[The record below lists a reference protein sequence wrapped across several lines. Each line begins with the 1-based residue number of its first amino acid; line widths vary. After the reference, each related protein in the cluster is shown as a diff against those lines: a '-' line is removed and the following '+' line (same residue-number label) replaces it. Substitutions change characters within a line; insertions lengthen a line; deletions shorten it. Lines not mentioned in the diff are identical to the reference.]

1 MSFPPP
7 KWRAVW
13 LCLWSLGAL
22 GASGARAL
30 DPAKALTQYG
40 HDLWTSKQGLPVT
53 GVEVLSRTADGYLWA
68 GTEEG
73 LVRFDGVRFTVF
85 DQYNTPG
92 LANHNVRALY
102 PRRRGGL
109 WVGTWRGLFRFEEGR
124 AAAVPVIPEDPRVVM
139 EAVYEAPDG
148 TLWVGTQGYG
158 VVRIDPSGRRPPVR
172 YGTREGLPHDVVW
185 SLAGD
190 RDGSLWIG
198 THTGLARL
206 RQGRIETFRD
216 RLPECGIA
224 GFFPGPDGSWWIAT
238 GTGLAHYRSGR
249 FRLYTRADGLLGS
262 AVDAVWVEPR
272 GTVWIGTRSG
282 LSRFDPTLQG
292 AGAISHFR
300 VEDGLADRIVRA
312 LWMDPEGSLWIGTR
326 GGGLERLRDGKF
338 TLYGKPEG
346 LADSVVNTMVQDKGG
361 AVWFGTRRGLTRR
374 GADGKMT
381 TWSEKKGLVNEFVTT
396 LLLARDGTVWVG
408 TAAGISRSV
417 RGSGGEVE
425 RFEVFRK
432 EDPWLYTFVSSL
444 HEDAAGGI
452 WVSSSY
458 NGLARWADGKLRT
471 FTTADGLAPAPIA
484 VILGSR
490 DGGLWLGAEGGL
502 VRYRD
507 GVFTRIALADGTA
520 EDVYSL
526 YEEADGT
533 LWVGTFGSGLQ
544 RLRDNKIQAVTAQQ
558 GLYDNVILQ
567 VLEDD
572 RGYLWLASNRGI
584 ARVSKAE
591 IGEVLDGRRAKVS
604 CTVFG
609 TADGLRS
616 RSAMAGDFPN
626 ALRDR
631 SGHLWFAT
639 DGGAVEVDPRRIPSN
654 PRPPQVEI
662 ESLTVDGQPVPQV
675 SPLTLPPG
683 SNRLEID
690 YTALT
695 FLAPERV
702 RFQVRLAGFDRTWVE
717 MENRRTAS
725 YTNLPPGPYT
735 FEVLA
740 ANADGVWSRQPVSLA
755 FSLAPLFYQTA
766 WFQILAVA
774 AVLLAGWMLYRVR
787 TRALAAR
794 YQAVVGERTRIAR
807 ELHDTLAQGLAGVAL
822 QLEAAADAGAPP
834 PVRSGL
840 ERARSL
846 VRETLAAARRSV
858 WNLRAAELEDRD
870 LGEALG
876 ELAKTLTS
884 GQGPKIAVRCSGAA
898 RPLPERV
905 EENLFR
911 ISQEA
916 ITNALKHARAESIR
930 IELAFEERQVR
941 LSVED
946 DGTGFASRSP
956 DSGEP
961 HLGLMVMKERA
972 EALAGELAVL
982 TREGQGTAITVEVP
996 LAVRA

>member
-1 MSFPPP
+1 MTFLPP

-13 LCLWSLGAL
+13 LGLWLFGAL
-22 GASGARAL
+22 GAARAHAL

-40 HDLWTSKQGLPVT
+40 HDHWTSNRGLPVT
-53 GVEVLSRTADGYLWA
+53 AVEVLSRTADGYLWI

-102 PRRRGGL
+102 PRRQGGL
-109 WVGTWRGLFRFEEGR
+109 WVGTWRGLFRFERGR
-124 AAAVPVIPEDPRVVM
+124 ATAVPVIPEDPKVVM
-139 EAVYEAPDG
+139 EALYEAPDG

-158 VVRIDPSGRRPPVR
+158 AVRLDPSGRRPAVR

-206 RQGRIETFRD
+206 RQGKVETFED
-216 RLPECGIA
+216 QLVQCSVG

-238 GTGLAHYRSGR
+238 GAGLAHYRNGR
-249 FRLYTRADGLLGS
+249 FRLYTQADGLLGA
-262 AVDAVWVEPR
+262 AVDAIWVEPR

-282 LSRFDPTLQG
+282 LSRFEPDRPGPAAL
-292 AGAISHFR
+292 SHFR

-346 LADSVVNTMVQDKGG
+346 LADSVVNTMVQDREG

-374 GADGKMT
+374 GPDGTMT
-381 TWSEKKGLVNEFVTT
+381 SWGEKQGLVSDFVTT
-396 LLLARDGTVWVG
+396 LLLARDGTLWVG
-408 TAAGISRSV
+408 TAAGMSRSV
-417 RGSGGEVE
+417 RGPGGDIE
-425 RFEVFRK
+425 RFEIFRK
-432 EDPWLYTFVSSL
+432 EDPWLYTFISSL

-452 WVSSSY
+452 WISSSY
-458 NGLARWADGKLRT
+458 LGLARWADGRLRT
-471 FTTADGLAPAPIA
+471 FTAEDGLAPAPIA

-502 VRYRD
+502 LRYRD
-507 GVFTRIALADGTA
+507 GVFTRVALADGKA
-520 EDVYSL
+520 EEVYSL

-533 LWVGTFGSGLQ
+533 LWIGTFGSGLQ
-544 RLRDNKIQAVTAQQ
+544 RLRGNRVQAVTAQQ

-567 VLEDD
+567 ILED
-572 RGYLWLASNRGI
+572 GQGSFWLASNRGI

-591 IGEVLDGRRAKVS
+591 IGEVLAGRRPKVA
-604 CTVFG
+604 CTVFD

-631 SGHLWFAT
+631 DGHLWFAT
-639 DGGAVEVDPRRIPSN
+639 DGGAVEVDPRRLPAN
-654 PRPPQVEI
+654 RLAPPVEI
-662 ESLTVDGQPVPQV
+662 EGLAVDGRPAAT
-675 SPLTLPPG
+675 STLPPG
-683 SNRLEID
+683 SNRLELA

-702 RFQVRLAGFDRTWVE
+702 RFKVRLAGFDRTWVE
-717 MENRRTAS
+717 MGNRRTAS

-740 ANADGVWSRQPVSLA
+740 ANADGVWSRRPAKLS
-755 FSLAPLFYQTA
+755 FSLAPRFYQTA
-766 WFQILAVA
+766 WFQILVVA
-774 AVLLAGWMLYRVR
+774 FVLLAGWLLYRVR

-822 QLEAAADAGAPP
+822 QLEAAASEGAPP

-870 LGEALG
+870 LREALD
-876 ELAKTLTS
+876 ELARTLTS
-884 GQGPKIAVRCSGAA
+884 GQGPKIAVRCSGVA

-930 IELAFEERQVR
+930 VELAFEERQVR

-946 DGTGFASRSP
+946 DGTGFASRRNDP
-956 DSGEP
+956 GEP
-961 HLGLMVMKERA
+961 HFGLMVMKERA
-972 EALAGELAVL
+972 EALAGRLAVL
-982 TREGQGTAITVEVP
+982 TRDGQGTAVTVEVP